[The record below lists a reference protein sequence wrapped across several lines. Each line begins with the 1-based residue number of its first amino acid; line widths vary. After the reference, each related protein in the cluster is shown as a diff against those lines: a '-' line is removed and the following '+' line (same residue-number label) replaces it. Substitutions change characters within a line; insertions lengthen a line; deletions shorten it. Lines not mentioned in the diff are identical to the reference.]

1 MWLKSFSDETE
12 EYDISTWNS
21 FWALYQGKL
30 TPGKVKHSRLQCAR
44 TCTHTRAHPTY
55 VCARTHTHTHTHT
68 HNRCDYSGLV
78 ISLLCRL
85 LPTYHT
91 TNMHA
96 LSGLEPMVPAI
107 KQLQIY
113 TLDHMVTGIGT
124 QQLSGRFRRQYKYKD
139 ITIINEDKSK
149 VSACTHML
157 THTHTQR
164 RKKNRRITIN
174 LIKSQHYITKEKQC
188 DCKVHVNPMIMVY
201 IR

>member
-1 MWLKSFSDETE
+1 VIKRFQWRHRRVWHLHLEFILGTVSGKTDGWEGQAFSTAMHVHV
-12 EYDISTWNS
+12 YI
-21 FWALYQGKL
+21 
-30 TPGKVKHSRLQCAR
+30 
-44 TCTHTRAHPTY
+44 HTRA
-55 VCARTHTHTHTHT
+55 RTHAHTHTQ
-68 HNRCDYSGLV
+68 NRCDSSGLV

-96 LSGLEPMVPAI
+96 LSGLEPMIPAI

-113 TLDHMVTGIGT
+113 TLDHMVTGIST
-124 QQLSGRFRRQYKYKD
+124 QQLIGRFRRYYKYKD

-149 VSACTHML
+149 ASACTHML
-157 THTHTQR
+157 THTHTHIQR
-164 RKKNRRITIN
+164 GKKNRSVTIN
-174 LIKSQHYITKEKQC
+174 LIKSQHYITKEKQR